1 MKDINELL
9 RNLFY
14 ESYLIN
20 SVSLHKEENQSVIDG
35 KYAKGATYE
44 LWFYS
49 RQTKEQRIIKIS
61 KEQYDELS
69 ETLSKM
75 YCEGEN

>member
-20 SVSLHKEENQSVIDG
+20 SISLHKEENQSVIDG
-35 KYAKGATYE
+35 KYTKGAIHE

-49 RQTKEQRIIKIS
+49 QQIKERRIIKIS

-69 ETLSKM
+69 EILSKT
-75 YCEGEN
+75 YCEGE

>member
-49 RQTKEQRIIKIS
+49 QQIKERRIIKIS

-69 ETLSKM
+69 EILSKT
-75 YCEGEN
+75 YCEGE